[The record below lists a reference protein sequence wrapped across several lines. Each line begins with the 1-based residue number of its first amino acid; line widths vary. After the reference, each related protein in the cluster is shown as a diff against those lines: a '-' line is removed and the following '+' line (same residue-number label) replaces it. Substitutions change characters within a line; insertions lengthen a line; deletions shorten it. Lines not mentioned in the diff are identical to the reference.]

1 MKFCKKTF
9 IIIIMSSILSS
20 CVIYPVNIHADTF
33 HSKYAAMIDA
43 DTRRLLYGKNE
54 NTPAAMASTTK
65 IMTLITSLE
74 HSSPDLIVTT
84 SSYAASMPDV
94 QLDAVTGEQF
104 FMKDMYYSL
113 MLESHN
119 DSAVIIAENTAFF
132 YLCEHAE
139 LRNDI
144 SFIPDYNYDSSFI
157 SELSEENSRTLVNI
171 FIDLMNNNADKFKLN
186 DTLFITPNGLDA
198 ESGNNFHHTTAYD
211 LAVLMSE
218 CIKSADFLD
227 ITQCKSYVFTDTA
240 MKHSYSLNNK
250 NLILNPG
257 NGLISGKTGFTSSAG
272 YCYVC
277 AYTDNERTL
286 CIALLGCGW
295 PPSRNYK
302 WSDVRYLLALGSKY
316 KKTHLLSD
324 KISFYIP
331 INNDNESFCRLDVPS
346 YDISILTGENDDI
359 SYDIIIPESLDKMPD
374 IDFIYGYISI
384 YINNEFVLSISL
396 DNLADNY

>member
-1 MKFCKKTF
+1 MKADVAFAEDAV
-9 IIIIMSSILSS
+9 LL
-20 CVIYPVNIHADTF
+20 HAKAAVLMDGDTG
-33 HSKYAAMIDA
+33 
-43 DTRRLLYGKNE
+43 RVLYGKNE
-54 NTPAAMASTTK
+54 TEILPMASTTK
-65 IMTLITSLE
+65 IMTLILALE
-74 HSSPDLIVTT
+74 YGNPEDLVTV
-84 SSYAASMPDV
+84 SSYAAKMPDV
-94 QLDAVTGEQF
+94 KLGMRTGEQYRLL
-104 FMKDMYYSL
+104 DLLYSM

-119 DSAVIIAENTAFF
+119 DSACAVAEHIGGSVESFAKMMNRK
-132 YLCEHAE
+132 AE
-139 LRNDI
+139 ELGLI
-144 SFIPDYNYDSSFI
+144 STY
-157 SELSEENSRTLVNI
+157 
-171 FIDLMNNNADKFKLN
+171 
-186 DTLFITPNGLDA
+186 FITPNGLDA
-198 ESGNNFHHTTAYD
+198 EDAHGVHSTSARD
-211 LAVLMSE
+211 LAKLMRYCVFISE
-218 CIKSADFLD
+218 KKDAFRKICQ
-227 ITQCKSYVFTDTA
+227 TRQ
-240 MKHSYSLNNK
+240 YSFSNQEKTRSFALYNK
-250 NLILNPG
+250 NALLDQMEGVIA
-257 NGLISGKTGFTSSAG
+257 GKTGFTGDAG